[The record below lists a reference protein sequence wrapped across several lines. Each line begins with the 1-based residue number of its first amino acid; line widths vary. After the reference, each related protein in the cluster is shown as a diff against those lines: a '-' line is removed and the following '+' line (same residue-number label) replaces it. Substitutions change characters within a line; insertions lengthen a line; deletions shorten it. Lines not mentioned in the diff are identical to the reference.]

1 MKIKEE
7 NTQTYTGIAD
17 CHGIE
22 SFNLKSS
29 SNQAILSIRANSNDQ
44 RHAVV
49 YEADMTDKFRDGVM
63 RLLNTGNY
71 TEALNLMRVTAS
83 ELRVAGG
90 EHGAKMFLKLPN
102 PDLDPW
108 A

>member
-1 MKIKEE
+1 MKTEE

-22 SFNLKSS
+22 SFNLKENM
-29 SNQAILSIRANSNDQ
+29 NQSILSIRANANDQ

-49 YEADMTDKFRDGVM
+49 YEADMTDKFKDGVM

-71 TEALNLMRVTAS
+71 GDALNVMRVTAS

-90 EHGAKMFLKLPN
+90 ARGAKMFLKLPN
-102 PDLDPW
+102 PELDPW